1 MYFKKSVFLVEGK
14 NIVFN
19 RQNVTMSKNTPLK
32 NIMKETPLKQL
43 LVHRNVYVSV
53 SISKML
59 MN

>member
-43 LVHRNVYVSV
+43 LVPEMY
-53 SISKML
+53 M
-59 MN
+59 